1 MPARCVLQLSAAL
14 DVCSWS
20 GGGAAERV
28 QHDVGGRLFAPARHT
43 YEQTAA
49 AVSVL
54 DRRPEIGDLQ
64 RHHLVQ
70 RVRDEP
76 PVAMRRIGLEAE
88 DADTASR
95 PNDVREGMQLGLCL
109 LGGEMGEED
118 AAHLVVS
125 PAARGGASIGRCSET
140 AKMQIVDV
148 DGAQVRRKSGLR
160 EPLAPRHR
168 DGAHVDE
175 QLDARGR
182 QRLEKLWN
190 DGAFV
195 SNRGEGMHGVL
206 DVREWDSRMKTRRVR
221 QRKARGFLV
230 AAPGL
235 AIRRRSA
242 EVVDYF
248 RS

>member
-1 MPARCVLQLSAAL
+1 M
-14 DVCSWS
+14 
-20 GGGAAERV
+20 
-28 QHDVGGRLFAPARHT
+28 
-43 YEQTAA
+43 
-49 AVSVL
+49 
-54 DRRPEIGDLQ
+54 
-64 RHHLVQ
+64 
-70 RVRDEP
+70 
-76 PVAMRRIGLEAE
+76 AMRGIRLDAE
-88 DADTASR
+88 DAHTPPR
-95 PNDVREGMQLGLCL
+95 TNDVGKRVQLGLGI
-109 LGGEMGEED
+109 LGGEMSEED
-118 AAHLVVS
+118 AAHLFVAS
-125 PAARGGASIGRCSET
+125 ATRGGASIGGRSE
-140 AKMQIVDV
+140 AAEMQVVDI
-148 DGAQVRRKSGLR
+148 DGTKIRRQGGLR
-160 EPLAPRHR
+160 EARTPRHGNGTHI
-168 DGAHVDE
+168 D
-175 QLDARGR
+175 QQINARGR